1 MVSLV
6 IVGMYIMLMV
16 LKIGKG
22 DEVIMFFLI
31 WVLTL
36 NMIFLLG
43 VMLVMVDVDCDMLMV
58 TFEVIELVIM
68 LCIKVIILV
77 YYVGVLV
84 DIDVICVIGECYG
97 IVVIEDVVYVV
108 GMYYKGWYI
117 GVKGIVIFLFYVIKN
132 IICVEGGLIVIDNE
146 NFVC

>member
-1 MVSLV
+1 
-6 IVGMYIMLMV
+6 MYITLMA

-22 DEVIMFFLI
+22 DEVITFFLI
-31 WVLTL
+31 WVLIF

-43 VMLVMVDVDCDMLMV
+43 VTSVMVDVDRDTLMV
-58 TFEVIELVIM
+58 TFEVIELVIT
-68 LCIKVIILV
+68 LRIKVIISV
-77 YYVGVLV
+77 YYVGALV
-84 DIDVICVIGECYG
+84 DIDVIRVIGERYG

-108 GMYYKGWYI
+108 GTYYKGRYI

-146 NFVC
+146 NFVR